1 MLNCYSQ
8 LASHSI
14 IIILIIIIRS
24 IELPLQS
31 SLLPQHLVLK
41 LTAFTNSPS
50 SQHYHLVL
58 SGPA

>member
-1 MLNCYSQ
+1 MVII
-8 LASHSI
+8 I
-14 IIILIIIIRS
+14 IIILHS

-31 SLLPQHLVLK
+31 SLRPQHLVLK
-41 LTAFTNSPS
+41 LTAFPNSPS